1 MTNKKILVV
10 LSILLLILSASAIDA
25 KRHAIKQ
32 NDPVTITPQVKDWL
46 AEYAG
51 NNNCFATSGI
61 WYSDL
66 EGNWRIG
73 STGSV
78 MSMFYVGHL
87 VGKEDTPV
95 TWGYSYNSLKALNN
109 NVDFTINDVKWVLKN
124 QYCTSP

>member
-1 MTNKKILVV
+1 MNYKTILIGIVAIFLLV
-10 LSILLLILSASAIDA
+10 SISAAHPRIDTG
-25 KRHAIKQ
+25 
-32 NDPVTITPQVKDWL
+32 PTTITKEVKDWL
-46 AEYAG
+46 AVKAG
-51 NNNCFATSGI
+51 SNNCFASSGI

-95 TWGYSYNSLKALNN
+95 TWGYSYNSLKSLNN
-109 NVDFTINDVKWVLKN
+109 NVDFTVNDVKWVLQN
-124 QYCTSP
+124 QYCKTIR